1 MIQIYR
7 TVLAGA
13 TKSFLLLHKKD
24 FFSSKLHS
32 LKIEKSLLKTSL
44 KIQKFSHQHYTKVV
58 LEAASEQDLTSVA
71 AKLTENNIR
80 EEKKSFKSVYFLDQ
94 SLLFMLERLKVLA

>member
-1 MIQIYR
+1 M
-7 TVLAGA
+7 
-13 TKSFLLLHKKD
+13 
-24 FFSSKLHS
+24 
-32 LKIEKSLLKTSL
+32 
-44 KIQKFSHQHYTKVV
+44 V

-94 SLLFMLERLKVLA
+94 SLLFMLERLKVSAS